1 MKKLL
6 LMLSALLL
14 PLSLFQDVSAQVV
27 QVKGV
32 ATVTY
37 AATLTPID
45 KEKAYR
51 SAQVAAVERYFAE
64 NGEAESQNFEAIQD
78 RINDNLDK
86 FILSTTVLN
95 EQDQP
100 GLRKYSVS
108 VRIEIN
114 VAKLRNTLRGSS
126 AVSKTAAQEKSQL
139 AYVFA
144 GRVVES
150 VQAFDARVVKRMD
163 TSTSANASLDETTK
177 GKEGESIKKGTV
189 STTASKQSTAS
200 GSVDTSAKVT
210 TGGSTTRKSDE
221 TTYRMLSLANS
232 KTAITSVFSQGGF
245 IVADPEFVLNDADFK
260 AVNKDFS
267 SGNDLAPPTMR
278 AVVKAM
284 RDAQVPYLVLATLD
298 VGAPS
303 QDQATGLQR
312 VAVSVVGR
320 VLDLSGKLPREVASV
335 PAVQYFGV
343 GPDNA
348 TATNKALKD
357 AALAAAREVV
367 SRLNAAGIR

>member
-1 MKKLL
+1 MKKLF
-6 LMLSALLL
+6 LMLSVVLL
-14 PLSLFQDVSAQVV
+14 PLCLSQGVFAQVV

-64 NGEAESQNFEAIQD
+64 NGESESQNFEAIQD

-100 GLRKYSVS
+100 GLHKYSVS
-108 VRIEIN
+108 VRIELN

-126 AVSKTAAQEKSQL
+126 AVSKTTAQEKSQL
-139 AYVFA
+139 TYVFA
-144 GRVVES
+144 GREVES

-177 GKEGESIKKGTV
+177 GKEGESIKKGTI

-221 TTYRMLSLANS
+221 TTYRLLSLANS

-267 SGNDLAPPTMR
+267 SGNDLAPSTMR